1 MVGRKIADENFA
13 VQKCR
18 ELDEQLCVRAA
29 LAARGKVVK
38 LRQHIFKTA
47 KIFHN
52 AAVALRRRG
61 GKLLRQ
67 IVNVHPAARAAPV
80 AQEVATQNLARRLLR
95 HHGDA
100 RALAHQPRPHGAL
113 DAQVCNGQ
121 QHVHIVGRV
130 AVPPQPQIQVIE
142 PEKLVRPAEDDA
154 LVHLHHAARVLKGF
168 AHLLH
173 ILGIG
178 PLAVI
183 FGNSQK

>member
-1 MVGRKIADENFA
+1 M
-13 VQKCR
+13 
-18 ELDEQLCVRAA
+18 
-29 LAARGKVVK
+29 
-38 LRQHIFKTA
+38 
-47 KIFHN
+47 
-52 AAVALRRRG
+52 
-61 GKLLRQ
+61 
-67 IVNVHPAARAAPV
+67 P
-80 AQEVATQNLARRLLR
+80 TQNLARRLLR

-100 RALAHQPRPHGAL
+100 RALAHQLCPHGAL
-113 DAQVCNGQ
+113 DAQMRDGQ

-142 PEKLVRPAEDDA
+142 PEKLVCPAEDDA